1 MKRKKKPLSKEE
13 HSPKTSISIIRFAIT
28 YLILMG
34 AFFFLIGFKPVQ
46 DIIDLNGLYTNGVVS
61 ITAKVL
67 GIIGIPCTTR
77 GSVIQLPSIALDVLF
92 GCNGLEAVMIYSVAV
107 IAFPASWKKKLIGIV
122 AGFLVIQVINI
133 VRIAALAYA
142 GVHFKSIFEYIHI
155 YVAQGMMIAVSLI
168 TFFIY
173 LHYAKRSK
181 AENA

>member
-13 HSPKTSISIIRFAIT
+13 LSPKASISIKRFAIT

-61 ITAKVL
+61 ITSKVL
-67 GIIGIPCTTR
+67 GIIGIPSTTR

-107 IAFPASWKKKLIGIV
+107 IAFPATWKKKIIGII
-122 AGFLVIQVINI
+122 AGFLIIQTINI

-142 GVHFKSIFEYIHI
+142 GVHFKSVFEYIHI

-168 TFFIY
+168 TFFIH
-173 LHYAKRSK
+173 LSYAKSGK
-181 AENA
+181 TE